1 MSAIVVVAILALAVL
16 VMALAGSHFARR
28 ALIFMVG
35 LNGSCVGGDLV
46 DVAQCIAH
54 DHAGSTL
61 GR

>member
-35 LNGSCVGGDLV
+35 LTATALVAIWLMLRNG
-46 DVAQCIAH
+46 
-54 DHAGSTL
+54 
-61 GR
+61 